1 MNNDDTISRE
11 AALEALAFGT
21 VGDYDILHVYEA
33 KDRIEAL
40 TSVQPQVVHGR
51 WKTINGK
58 GCFTGGGNPL
68 WGCSKCRHIIGAML
82 LPPKYNYC
90 PNCGAKMDGGEDDG

>member
-1 MNNDDTISRE
+1 MNNADTISRS
-11 AALEALAFGT
+11 AAIKALRQWRVAIST
-21 VGDYDILHVYEA
+21 ERAVAEVEHLPSIQ
-33 KDRIEAL
+33 
-40 TSVQPQVVHGR
+40 TPVVHGR

-90 PNCGAKMDGGEDDG
+90 PNCGAKMDGGKDDGK